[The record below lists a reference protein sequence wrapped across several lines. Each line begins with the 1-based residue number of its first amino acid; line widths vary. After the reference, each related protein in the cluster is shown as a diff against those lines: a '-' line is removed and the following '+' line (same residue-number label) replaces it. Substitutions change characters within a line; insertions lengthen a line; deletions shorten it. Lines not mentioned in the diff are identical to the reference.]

1 MAITASFVPGTGV
14 LTATGDGLDN
24 AITASRD
31 AAGNI
36 LVNGGAV
43 PIAGGTATVANT
55 TLIQAFGQDGN
66 DTIALDETNGA
77 LPNAALFGGNGTDT
91 LIGGSG
97 NDVVV
102 GGTGNDVALLGA
114 GNDTFFWNPGDGSD
128 IVEGQAGID
137 RLDFAGANVN
147 ESIDISA
154 NGGRVR
160 LSRDVGSVTMDVNDV
175 ERIDVHAL
183 GGADTVVINDLTG
196 TDLPLAGVA
205 VDLEGAL
212 GTGRRRRPGGH
223 GDRQRHGGQRPDQ
236 SCFDQWRCGCLDHRQ
251 PRSRRHLPLGSHRP
265 TRHQRRRWR

>member
-1 MAITASFVPGTGV
+1 MPRSNGHRPAGTIAHPENLQRIWIEIQDRLKLGFKRAIPSVSRRPATCCGTDATLFTASARLRAGHIFERTTMAITASFVPGTGV

-102 GGTGNDVALLGA
+102 GGTGNDVALLGT

-137 RLDFAGANVN
+137 RLDFAAAN
-147 ESIDISA
+147 STRAST
-154 NGGRVR
+154 
-160 LSRDVGSVTMDVNDV
+160 S
-175 ERIDVHAL
+175 
-183 GGADTVVINDLTG
+183 
-196 TDLPLAGVA
+196 
-205 VDLEGAL
+205 
-212 GTGRRRRPGGH
+212 
-223 GDRQRHGGQRPDQ
+223 
-236 SCFDQWRCGCLDHRQ
+236 
-251 PRSRRHLPLGSHRP
+251 RP
-265 TRHQRRRWR
+265 TAGACACPAMSAASRWTSMMSSGSMSTLSAAPTPW